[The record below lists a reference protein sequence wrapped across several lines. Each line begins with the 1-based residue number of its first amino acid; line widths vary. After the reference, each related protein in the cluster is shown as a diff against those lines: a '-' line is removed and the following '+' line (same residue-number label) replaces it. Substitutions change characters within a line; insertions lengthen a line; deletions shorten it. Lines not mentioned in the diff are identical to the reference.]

1 MDRRTRKDLKTDK
14 FAQEVGLGVQF
25 LAGHKLQATRY
36 AAIGVAVLLVIA
48 GYWFY
53 SSRQA
58 SARAKA
64 LADAIHVSD
73 GVISA
78 TPSAPSLNFATQADK
93 DKAVAEAYSKVAAE
107 YRGTQEGAIAQLY
120 VAAGKTDK
128 GQTEEAIKLYRDVAD
143 SAPNEYKRVA
153 QVALAQLLASQN
165 QIPEAEK
172 LLESVAQSS
181 SALVSKEEAMLAH
194 ARILAKSDPAKARK
208 LLEPLRDARTA
219 ISSAAITA
227 LATLP
232 PAPAEDPAKGAKA
245 PAAATK
251 AN

>member
-14 FAQEVGLGVQF
+14 FAQEVGLGVRF

-36 AAIGVAVLLVIA
+36 AGIGAVVLLLVA

-73 GVISA
+73 GVVSA
-78 TPSAPSLNFATQADK
+78 TPQAPNMTFATQAEK
-93 DKAVAEAYSKVAAE
+93 DKAVVEAYSKVGAA

-120 VAAGKTDK
+120 VAAQKTDK
-128 GQTEEAIKLYRDVAD
+128 GETEEAIKLYRDVAD
-143 SAPNEYKRVA
+143 SAPTEYKRVA
-153 QVALAQLLASQN
+153 QLALAELLASQN
-165 QIPEAEK
+165 QVAEAEK
-172 LLESVAQSS
+172 VLESVVQSS
-181 SALVSKEEAMLAH
+181 SALVSQEEATLVL
-194 ARILAKSDPAKARK
+194 ARIVAKSDPAKARK
-208 LLEPLRDARTA
+208 LLEPLRNSRAA
-219 ISSAAITA
+219 ISGAAITA

-232 PAPAEDPAKGAKA
+232 PAPPKDPSTDSKA